1 MANIPRQAVVD
12 IKYSG
17 SDGITAEELKSRI
30 KQFTYEDPASGESDT
45 ISVELDNENAYFLKK
60 VPQKGSKII
69 ATINL
74 YSWNT
79 YGDEL
84 SVPCGTFCCDSKEFY
99 GWPLSCTI
107 GATSVPEKQ
116 AFRAT
121 QKSKVWEKTTIKEI
135 ANKICGEYALQLVY
149 DAETINIAK
158 LEQTD
163 KTDCTFLT
171 ELCEKYDLYIKV
183 YAGKVY
189 IYDPV
194 KYESKKAVKAIKIK
208 DMLQWNYT
216 GSLIGTYT
224 GGTIK
229 YTAGEEEKE
238 YTCKVGSGSRIYH
251 MSEKV
256 DSLADAK
263 LQITAKINSENRS
276 AEKLTCTI
284 KADPQIT
291 AGINLTVEGADKL
304 DGKYFVDKVV
314 HTVSNSAAYT
324 MELTMHR
331 VQAAIVA
338 TPEPEPEP
346 VKEQIPAPKKLE
358 VGQIV
363 TFTGSRHYYSSNW
376 TTPKYCKPGKARI
389 TMIYNGKHP
398 YHLIR
403 IPGGGSTV
411 WGWVDAEDIST

>member
-1 MANIPRQAVVD
+1 MPDTPRQVAIS
-12 IKYSG
+12 IKYDG
-17 SDGITAEELKSRI
+17 SDGITSKELQSRI

-60 VPQKGSKII
+60 IPQKGSKITAEI
-69 ATINL
+69 QL
-74 YSWNT
+74 YSWEKL
-79 YGDEL
+79 GEKM
-84 SVPCGTFCCDSKEFY
+84 SISCGTFCCDTKEFS
-99 GWPLSCTI
+99 GWPLTCTI

-116 AFRAT
+116 AFRVT
-121 QKSKVWEKTTIKEI
+121 QRSKVWKKTTIKEI
-135 ANKICGEYALQLVY
+135 ANKLCSSYALRLVY
-149 DAETINIAK
+149 DAGTINIAK

-163 KTDCTFLT
+163 KTDCAFLT

-194 KYESKKAVKAIKIK
+194 KYEAKKSIKSIKID
-208 DMLQWNYT
+208 DMLQWSYT

-229 YTAGEEEKE
+229 YTAGDEEKE
-238 YTCKVGSGSRIYH
+238 YTCKVGSGSRIYS

-276 AEKLTCTI
+276 AETMTCTI
-284 KADPQIT
+284 EADRKIT
-291 AGINLTVEGADKL
+291 AGVNITVKGADKI
-304 DGKYFVDKVV
+304 DGKYFVDKVT
-314 HTVSNSAAYT
+314 HTESGDAPYT
-324 MELTMHR
+324 MELTMHK
-331 VQAAIVA
+331 VQTAVVAA
-338 TPEPEPEP
+338 PEPAKKT
-346 VKEQIPAPKKLE
+346 VKKQTPKKLE

-363 TFTGSRHYYSSNW
+363 TFTGNQHYYSSNW
-376 TTPKYCKPGKARI
+376 STPKYCKPGKARI

-411 WGWVDAEDIST
+411 WGWVDTKDISV